1 MVEFVQSDPGD
12 DPIIVDCTLEASP
25 SDVFEAWTDPEIIM
39 QWFGP
44 RPNTLVSATIDL
56 RLGGQWCFVKS
67 KNEEGT
73 TGFEG
78 EYLVI
83 EPGKRL
89 AFTWAQF
96 AKSVDGQ
103 KDLTPSSKVE
113 IEMSS
118 VEQGTHLRLIH
129 SSLPDTAAAKDFSG
143 GWERA
148 IGNLLS
154 LLRSH
159 PKDE

>member
-1 MVEFVQSDPGD
+1 MTEFVRTEPGD

-44 RPNTLVSATIDL
+44 RPNTLASATIDL
-56 RLGGQWCFVKS
+56 RVGGQWCFVKS

-78 EYLVI
+78 EYLII
-83 EPGKRL
+83 EPAKRL

-96 AKSVDGQ
+96 TNSVDGE
-103 KDLTPSSKVE
+103 KDLTPFSKVE
-113 IEMSS
+113 IEMDA
-118 VEQGTHLRLIH
+118 VGQETHLRLIH
-129 SSLPDTAAAKDFSG
+129 SSLPDKAAATDFAG

-148 IGNLLS
+148 FGNLLP
-154 LLRSH
+154 LMAQRA
-159 PKDE
+159 